1 MARTP
6 TDKVFAALNQSYDA
20 MIEAIEKGNQR
31 GYRVSKTLLRQ
42 ARRGQREVV
51 ALAKKWS
58 EAPTDL
64 LGFYEALLDAQN
76 RAQTRSLELA
86 REWLDELGGTRGEI
100 GDAMRGVIQANR
112 AASEAVAD
120 AARGALGRA
129 VARVRGQGTAAEEP
143 VAAASRPSAAGRRPA
158 RRATAR
164 RPATPR
170 RRAAGTG
177 EGGPASA
184 GGAP

>member
-1 MARTP
+1 
-6 TDKVFAALNQSYDA
+6 
-20 MIEAIEKGNQR
+20 MIEAIDKGNQR

-164 RPATPR
+164 RPAARRPAPPR

-177 EGGPASA
+177 EGGSASA